1 MLLIL
6 LLILLS
12 DLHIIKFTSSECTIL
27 WQFLGEVVAVG
38 FFLFFVFLETKS
50 LCLAWHQTHSDPSI
64 LVSCELRLQTYT
76 ITPCGILM
84 RVGEC
89 IQPCT

>member
-6 LLILLS
+6 SLILLS

-27 WQFLGEVVAVG
+27 WQFLGEVVAG
-38 FFLFFVFLETKS
+38 FFFFFLETKS
-50 LCLAWHQTHSDPSI
+50 LCLAWHQTHSDVSI

-76 ITPCGILM
+76 TTPYF
-84 RVGEC
+84 
-89 IQPCT
+89 